1 MSIYSTSTGHRP
13 GTTATGRPP
22 AGRPGVPWGTLPPP
36 VAPPGRPPPGQP
48 PGPGRPSPVPA
59 VGPINNHSKEDV
71 MESLWFG
78 MIFVTLCVVM
88 VILAVV
94 DNQG

>member
-1 MSIYSTSTGHRP
+1 MGGEIGW
-13 GTTATGRPP
+13 GRFALERLAGDELVVTVEGSPFAEAYGP
-22 AGRPGVPWGTLPPP
+22 AAGP
-36 VAPPGRPPPGQP
+36 V
-48 PGPGRPSPVPA
+48 
-59 VGPINNHSKEDV
+59 NNHSKEDV